1 MSEAAQR
8 GLLRTHH
15 HVRPGDIDAL
25 GHLNHG
31 RAIELFELG
40 RYDWMTRHALV
51 LDSACLPVVTRV
63 DVNYHREVYLSEVS
77 IGTRLRTIRHY
88 GLEFEQT
95 IGTQDSDRAAVIGS
109 VWISIIDRENRRP
122 VRLRSL
128 AVVEQMQALLEGI

>member
-1 MSEAAQR
+1 MRSV
-8 GLLRTHH
+8 TS
-15 HVRPGDIDAL
+15 P
-25 GHLNHG
+25 
-31 RAIELFELG
+31 
-40 RYDWMTRHALV
+40 M
-51 LDSACLPVVTRV
+51 VTRV